1 MLPAVLL
8 HSIFAAAAILLQFF
22 KIVDLPLLINVN
34 NVFLSGLVY
43 TVVLAVLE
51 ALKNNRMMMLASAF
65 LVIAYVSMLYN
76 FVVFYGRSGVVPYTY
91 RDTYFLFML
100 CVLIH
105 DAWLFFKD
113 MLDKVNY
120 DALTGVYNR
129 RYLDESLKRI
139 ISLLSRS
146 GSKLSVLMI
155 DVDFFKKYNDTYGH
169 IKGDECLRA
178 VANTLNR
185 SIMRADD
192 FVARYGGEE
201 FAVVLPNTDVN
212 GAHILA
218 DRILEYIKACDI
230 PHAKNE
236 AASCVTVSIG
246 ATTGEVAYAQV
257 NEDYIKRADEALYM
271 SKQNGRNRYTFLDL
285 EDFYKKQP

>member
-1 MLPAVLL
+1 
-8 HSIFAAAAILLQFF
+8 
-22 KIVDLPLLINVN
+22 
-34 NVFLSGLVY
+34 
-43 TVVLAVLE
+43 
-51 ALKNNRMMMLASAF
+51 
-65 LVIAYVSMLYN
+65 
-76 FVVFYGRSGVVPYTY
+76 
-91 RDTYFLFML
+91 ML

-120 DALTGVYNR
+120 DAVTGVYSR

-169 IKGDECLRA
+169 IKGDECLKVIA
-178 VANTLNR
+178 TALNR
-185 SIMRADD
+185 SINRMND

-201 FAVVLPNTDVN
+201 FAVVLPNTDAD
-212 GAHILA
+212 GARTLA

-236 AASCVTVSIG
+236 AASRVTVSIG
-246 ATTGEVAYAQV
+246 VTTGDVTYTQI
-257 NEDYIKRADEALYM
+257 NEDYTKRADEALYM
-271 SKQNGRNRYTFLDL
+271 SKQNGRNRYSFLDL
-285 EDFYKKQP
+285 TE